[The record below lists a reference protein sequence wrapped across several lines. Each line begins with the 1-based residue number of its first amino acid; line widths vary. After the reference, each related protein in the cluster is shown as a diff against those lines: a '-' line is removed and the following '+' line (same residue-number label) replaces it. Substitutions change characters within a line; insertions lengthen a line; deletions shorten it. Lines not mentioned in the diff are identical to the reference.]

1 MSEEALMISIKNGDI
16 KCDVGEVRFLL
27 YIVEQMN
34 QLINKYAV
42 GEDNEKIKKFI
53 EYYEYFK
60 DKYLVLQEVRN
71 QENFYFNQMK
81 AWQKKLNESSDEN
94 MKKLILESA
103 NEYQTKYK
111 KLKKKR
117 ECLCK
122 ELEKL
127 KKKNIVIY
135 RLLYRYGEEMDIKKN
150 WRNFNG
156 VWNDLDYIEADN
168 IYVPKKKYF

>member
-1 MSEEALMISIKNGDI
+1 MA
-16 KCDVGEVRFLL
+16 
-27 YIVEQMN
+27 
-34 QLINKYAV
+34 
-42 GEDNEKIKKFI
+42 
-53 EYYEYFK
+53 
-60 DKYLVLQEVRN
+60 
-71 QENFYFNQMK
+71 
-81 AWQKKLNESSDEN
+81 KKLNESSDEN

-135 RLLYRYGEEMDIKKN
+135 RLLYRYGEEMDIKKLEEIL
-150 WRNFNG
+150 WCMERSG
-156 VWNDLDYIEADN
+156 LYRSR
-168 IYVPKKKYF
+168 

>member
-1 MSEEALMISIKNGDI
+1 
-16 KCDVGEVRFLL
+16 
-27 YIVEQMN
+27 
-34 QLINKYAV
+34 
-42 GEDNEKIKKFI
+42 
-53 EYYEYFK
+53 
-60 DKYLVLQEVRN
+60 
-71 QENFYFNQMK
+71 MK

-127 KKKNIVIY
+127 KKEKY
-135 RLLYRYGEEMDIKKN
+135 SDIP
-150 WRNFNG
+150 
-156 VWNDLDYIEADN
+156 YIRS
-168 IYVPKKKYF
+168 

>member
-1 MSEEALMISIKNGDI
+1 MEEALMISIKNGDI

-42 GEDNEKIKKFI
+42 GEDKTEREKIKKFI

-60 DKYLVLQEVRN
+60 DKYLVLQEIRN

-94 MKKLILESA
+94 MKKLILMAAVALMALPAAAQMQEAFPSYIQVNGRA
-103 NEYQTKYK
+103 E
-111 KLKKKR
+111 
-117 ECLCK
+117 K
-122 ELEKL
+122 EITPDEFYLS
-127 KKKNIVIY
+127 IVINE
-135 RLLYRYGEEMDIKKN
+135 RDSKGKISVESQQRDMIAAL
-150 WRNFNG
+150 
-156 VWNDLDYIEADN
+156 
-168 IYVPKKKYF
+168 

>member
-42 GEDNEKIKKFI
+42 GEDKTEREKIKKFI

-94 MKKLILESA
+94 ILKIEGNVVEAVGVGKASLYIKAGNKETVFDYNIQAKIAKISIPSTIKIAQNETKKLNPKIITEP
-103 NEYQTKYK
+103 KG
-111 KLKKKR
+111 LKHGKIK
-117 ECLCK
+117 C
-122 ELEKL
+122 
-127 KKKNIVIY
+127 ID
-135 RLLYRYGEEMDIKKN
+135 EM
-150 WRNFNG
+150 
-156 VWNDLDYIEADN
+156 
-168 IYVPKKKYF
+168 

>member
-94 MKKLILESA
+94 I
-103 NEYQTKYK
+103 
-111 KLKKKR
+111 
-117 ECLCK
+117 
-122 ELEKL
+122 
-127 KKKNIVIY
+127 KN
-135 RLLYRYGEEMDIKKN
+135 
-150 WRNFNG
+150 
-156 VWNDLDYIEADN
+156 
-168 IYVPKKKYF
+168 

>member
-1 MSEEALMISIKNGDI
+1 MEEALMISIKNGDI

-42 GEDNEKIKKFI
+42 GEDKTEREKIKKFI

-60 DKYLVLQEVRN
+60 DKYLVLQEIRN

-127 KKKNIVIY
+127 KKEKYSDIPFIV
-135 RLLYRYGEEMDIKKN
+135 
-150 WRNFNG
+150 
-156 VWNDLDYIEADN
+156 
-168 IYVPKKKYF
+168 

>member
-27 YIVEQMN
+27 YIVEQLN

-111 KLKKKR
+111 
-117 ECLCK
+117 
-122 ELEKL
+122 
-127 KKKNIVIY
+127 
-135 RLLYRYGEEMDIKKN
+135 D
-150 WRNFNG
+150 
-156 VWNDLDYIEADN
+156 
-168 IYVPKKKYF
+168 